1 MKVILCKGQFIGPI
15 SGADETI
22 VTYASQLK
30 KAGHDPYV
38 LTMYAHPSDKQY
50 KVPLAAAGVKVI
62 HITRHPAHLIL
73 ASARKAMRRLL
84 RLSHSSGRVLQRDAE
99 NITRRI
105 ANLYL
110 KKCYKHLS
118 QSGADVVHVITPDA
132 ATPVLIS
139 ASHAAGVPV
148 IYQEMGTPYYSAEH
162 GPYYERLI
170 KSLPLCAEVAA
181 LSPGL
186 ADLCRERY
194 RTQSPVSVLPVMVE
208 DLRNGHAP
216 RPPAPN
222 HAVTFG
228 FAARFDEM
236 KGSLVLLR
244 AFARMIAKSPAR
256 DSSLK
261 MAGAGPQASELEK
274 QVESL
279 GLAARCHLP
288 GAYINRQQKLA
299 FFMSLDVLV
308 HPSLAE
314 GTPNSIIEAMSF
326 GLPVIASAVGG
337 VPEVVSE
344 ETGILVPPGDEVALA
359 EAMHRLGGDAELRA
373 RMGRAARARYEK
385 LFSPNIVLPIMLK
398 TYDRVGRRHDGAT
411 ASLAETLAPDGSPFH
426 LHPWMQAERARSE
439 I

>member
-1 MKVILCKGQFIGPI
+1 MKIILCKGQFIGPI

-22 VTYASQLK
+22 VTYATQLK
-30 KAGHDPYV
+30 KAGHDPCV
-38 LTMYAHPSDKQY
+38 LTMYADPSDAQY
-50 KVPLAAAGVKVI
+50 QMPLAEVGVKVI
-62 HITRHPAHLIL
+62 HITDHPAHLVL
-73 ASARKAMRRLL
+73 ASARKAVRRLL
-84 RLSHSSGRVLQRDAE
+84 RISRRSRRALQKDAE

-110 KKCYKHLS
+110 KECHRYLS
-118 QSGADVVHVITPDA
+118 RSSADVVHVLTPDA

-139 ASHAAGVPV
+139 ASHAAGLPV

-170 KSLPLCAEVAA
+170 ETLPLCAEVAA

-194 RTQSPVSVLPVMVE
+194 KPKSPVSVLPIMVE
-208 DLRNGHAP
+208 DIRNGHAT

-222 HAVTFG
+222 QPVTFG

-236 KGSLVLLR
+236 KCPLILLR
-244 AFARMIAKSPAR
+244 AFARMNTKFPAC
-256 DSSLK
+256 DSYLK
-261 MAGAGPQASELEK
+261 MAGAGPQAPEIEK
-274 QVESL
+274 QVVSL
-279 GLAARCHLP
+279 GIADRCHIP
-288 GAYINRQQKLA
+288 GAYINRKQKLS
-299 FFMSLDVLV
+299 FFKSLDVLV

-344 ETGILVPPGDEVALA
+344 DTGILVPPGDEVALA
-359 EAMHRLGGDAELRA
+359 EAMHRLAEDVGLRV
-373 RMGRAARARYEK
+373 RMGHAARARYEK
-385 LFSPNIVLPIMLK
+385 LFTPDIVMPIMLN
-398 TYDRVGRRHDGAT
+398 TYDRVGRSNDGAT
-411 ASLAETLAPDGSPFH
+411 ASLAEASTPGGSPFN
-426 LHPWMQAERARSE
+426 LHPWMQAEHAK
-439 I
+439 